1 MQNAEIKQIKLDV
14 LRFCNKSAI
23 FLYKKCKKQVGSGR
37 KRLLR
42 IFNQVAHQRL
52 RNGKGASPFL
62 FHSKLWNKKLCQ
74 AREGKQM
81 TKKFSVLQRA
91 AALLA
96 ALCLLA
102 GLALPVCAEGA
113 ADALSAQNVETMQQG
128 NDPTA
133 ETLTGEQTDED
144 KTAPDG
150 AAAATPTPTP
160 TATLTATPTPTPTA
174 TPTATPT
181 PTPTAAPT
189 ATPTPTPTATLT
201 ATPTATPTPKPTPT
215 VTPIPDDEE
224 NSESEERFVTFAA
237 VNAVAEGG
245 ATHPK
250 GNYTI
255 YFVPPTKWIEA
266 GYKEIY
272 FRGRRGTDDK
282 GAYKAAMT
290 KSGEITNTGELPIY
304 EIELSYADS
313 SDSCPHG
320 GYVWVQFQVGDN
332 DKPSNW
338 IRIRT
343 TDNDSNSW
351 LFVDEMGGKCFVGDK
366 YTENKE
372 TIDNGVVS
380 TLAAY
385 DAIVKKHVRYG
396 GQEIYFQNKTESEL
410 ANITVTFYEKVNGE
424 YKVVGKEQTIPS
436 VPAGKVSGA
445 ITIPGEPCAYVSFTD
460 ASGSHI
466 GKQYYNFYND
476 DVASDYV
483 GKFQY
488 NAKTNDCFIYNGP
501 YDVQWGAPNA
511 TRIYFDATFSDMS
524 YSRDSATT
532 DGMPGS
538 DGRLYYI
545 LTRDD
550 KKDTLSGEM
559 TRLEDRSES
568 RHLWYVNVP
577 EGYTKVQFSDTATPP
592 TEKINGRATDT
603 LTWGNLTEPCF
614 YADTGDDI
622 TYGGGYR
629 DGYWGEKS
637 AIRDVEKGK
646 SAEGKPAEI
655 VKLGTG
661 TFTPQNDVKYI
672 DSTLYDYYSD
682 YELNGK
688 TRKENNYK
696 DTQTHR
702 AFVEFEQFNR
712 ALSDYYKDYVPSPP
726 EKKVQYP
733 LYTGHFQPN
742 QIANAHFSDIAAN
755 LALYGW
761 GNQGNETK
769 DLYWTFMAVNN
780 ANVDVGGHT
789 NNNHSLD
796 SSTFQGLVSDTRDGN
811 HNPTLY
817 GTDLAEPHFN
827 EAFLTGE
834 NSAKAVL
841 GKVYKDVAFPFKQ
854 APVFADS
861 NNDEKEGEAQYWYYD
876 SNETPLYLKKDTSEG
891 GGYYLDSTMEGDE
904 KNRSRNL
911 NTVNSPTDTYGFFP
925 FNQYEGNHVNQYN
938 YGYGAKLQF
947 DFTLTEDGQVVV
959 GDENGKEKKVPIKF
973 FFSGDD
979 DVWVFIDDRL
989 VLDVGGARAKAEGL
1003 LEFGADKSS
1012 GKNTVTS
1019 YVSKIKESNNQNYE
1033 SLENNPKRVTF
1044 RGKSYEFY
1052 WKSNENKQMTLT
1064 KNTKHTLTMYYMERG
1079 MWESNMAVAFNFPDH
1094 NELQVEKQVD
1104 ATGVRESL
1112 QRYFT
1117 KSTRQFTVGIK
1128 NWATHYAALNQTATT
1143 DTGGGSGIGF
1153 TTKQYTIPD
1162 YGSVEAKGLMDA
1174 VGAQYTTSKDEKTYT
1189 VREGGKFTLQNGE
1202 IVTFA
1207 DQFRRGSY
1215 ISLQE
1220 DLQED
1225 ADQKLYAPTWEIY
1238 ENGKLVTQSKD
1249 DDAVDL
1255 VEDAPQKMQ
1264 RNGTTPDDGRKEKYQ
1279 TGKDED
1285 GVPIGNDGYTETKK
1299 PTENSI
1305 VFRSYSDP
1313 DGTNQFTKLKVKF
1326 INKVKT
1332 GSLSIT
1338 KQVPPD
1344 ELDTL
1349 GDKTYT
1355 FTVQYT
1361 NIGGMNLEC
1370 GKVVTETVQV
1380 KVGKP
1385 FTLDGIPIGTEVT
1398 ITEETPKNQYIK
1410 SITVNGVT
1418 SADGKASGIID
1429 EDTKGAD
1436 GKTTPSV
1443 RVEFTN
1449 TARKPITIAVEKKW
1463 QDAKGNKLT
1472 TDLPESIWVKLQR
1485 RHADSTNEEWAN
1497 VQGTKVALTKD
1508 NDGKWTHTFT
1518 GMDAYD
1524 INGPTYYEYR
1534 VVESATEKGDYTA
1547 TGGTLKLGDYN
1558 YQVDSKTITITED
1571 VKSAS
1576 LTLTNTQVPP
1586 VYELAITKQGL
1597 DENGKKTEPLNG
1609 VEFKLE
1615 KLNGS
1620 AVDAT
1625 FNNSKGFMTGTT
1637 EVVGGNAGKCSFKN
1651 LSAGSYRLTE
1661 LKTVDGYNLLAA
1673 PIEFTLQNGEC
1684 LISGTK
1690 QDVVTG
1696 GAASGYTVSLTINNR
1711 KGFTLPH
1718 TGADAP
1724 SLWLL
1729 IGLPLLVAGLLVLVF
1744 RYNRKGGKRS

>member
-1 MQNAEIKQIKLDV
+1 
-14 LRFCNKSAI
+14 
-23 FLYKKCKKQVGSGR
+23 
-37 KRLLR
+37 
-42 IFNQVAHQRL
+42 
-52 RNGKGASPFL
+52 
-62 FHSKLWNKKLCQ
+62 
-74 AREGKQM
+74 M

-102 GLALPVCAEGA
+102 GLALPVCAESA
-113 ADALSAQNVETMQQG
+113 ADALSAQNVETTQQG
-128 NDPTA
+128 NAPTV
-133 ETLTGEQTDED
+133 ETLPGEQTGED

-160 TATLTATPTPTPTA
+160 TE

-181 PTPTAAPT
+181 PTPTETLAATPTPTPTETLTTTPAPTPTAAPTVTPTPAPTAAPT
-189 ATPTPTPTATLT
+189 ATPT
-201 ATPTATPTPKPTPT
+201 ATPTAKPTPKPTPT

-224 NSESEERFVTFAA
+224 NGESKERFVTFAA

-245 ATHPK
+245 TANQK

-255 YFVPPTKWIEA
+255 YFVPPTNWIEA

-396 GQEIYFQNKTESEL
+396 GQKIYFQNKTESAL
-410 ANITVTFYEKVNGE
+410 TNITVTFYEKDGDKYN
-424 YKVVGKEQTIPS
+424 VVGNPQPIES
-436 VPAGKVSGA
+436 LAAGGVSDA
-445 ITIPGEPCAYVSFTD
+445 ITIPSEPCAYVSFTGAD
-460 ASGSHI
+460 GKHI
-466 GKQYYNFYND
+466 GKQYYNFYKD

-524 YSRDSATT
+524 YQNDSGTR
-532 DGMPGS
+532 DGMPGN
-538 DGRLYYI
+538 DGELYYI
-545 LTRDD
+545 LTGNG
-550 KKDTLSGEM
+550 KDTLTGKM

-568 RHLWYVNVP
+568 RHLWYVNAP
-577 EGYTKVQFSDTATPP
+577 EGYTSVQFSDTETPP
-592 TEKINGRATDT
+592 TPTDKINGRATDT
-603 LTWGNLTEPCF
+603 LTWGNLEEPCF

-622 TYGGGYR
+622 TYGGNYR
-629 DGYWGEKS
+629 EGYWGEKS

-646 SAEGKPAEI
+646 KVGGKDAEI
-655 VKLGTG
+655 VKLDTG
-661 TFTPQNDVKYI
+661 TFKPQNDVKYI

-688 TRKENNYK
+688 TRANYSPEEI
-696 DTQTHR
+696 QTHR
-702 AFVEFEQFNR
+702 AYVEFEQFDR
-712 ALSDYYKDYVPSPP
+712 ALSDYYKDYAASTASTTK
-726 EKKVQYP
+726 KKVQYP

-742 QIANAHFSDIAAN
+742 QDKAQFREIAAN
-755 LALYGW
+755 LGLYGW
-761 GNQGNETK
+761 GDSGS
-769 DLYWTFMAVNN
+769 LYNKFMAVNN
-780 ANVDVGGHT
+780 AIVDVNGRT
-789 NNNHSLD
+789 DKTLD

-817 GTDLAEPHFN
+817 ETDLPEPHFN
-827 EAFLTGE
+827 EKFLTGE

-854 APVFADS
+854 KSVFAGT
-861 NNDEKEGEAQYWYYD
+861 NNDEKEKVAQYWYYD
-876 SNETPLYLKKDTSEG
+876 SNETPLYLKQDTSKG
-891 GGYYLDSTMEGDE
+891 GGYYLDSFKDNAE
-904 KNRSRNL
+904 KDHSRNR
-911 NTVNSPTDTYGFFP
+911 NTINSMENSYGFFP
-925 FNQYEGNHVNQYN
+925 FNQYAGDHVIQYN

-959 GDENGKEKKVPIKF
+959 GNENGEEKKVPIKF

-979 DVWVFIDDRL
+979 DVWVFIDDKL
-989 VLDVGGARAKAEGL
+989 VLDVGGAHAKAQGL
-1003 LEFGADKSS
+1003 LEFGKDAS
-1012 GKNTVTS
+1012 GKNNTVTS
-1019 YVSKIKESNNQNYE
+1019 YVSNIKESNNKNYTKLN
-1033 SLENNPKRVTF
+1033 SPKNVIFNGTNYQF
-1044 RGKSYEFY
+1044 T
-1052 WKSNENKQMTLT
+1052 WKSKENKQMTLPT
-1064 KNTKHTLTMYYMERG
+1064 NTKHTLTMYYMERG

-1104 ATGVRESL
+1104 ATDVCDL
-1112 QRYFT
+1112 LKPYFT
-1117 KSTRQFTVGIK
+1117 KSTRQFTVSIK

-1143 DTGGGSGIGF
+1143 DAGGSSGIGF

-1162 YGSVEAKGLMDA
+1162 YGSIKEKGLVDA
-1174 VGAQYTTSKDEKTYT
+1174 VGAQYTTSKDEQIRMVDDK
-1189 VREGGKFTLQNGE
+1189 GKFTLQNGE
-1202 IVTFA
+1202 TVTFA

-1225 ADQKLYAPTWEIY
+1225 AARKLYAPTWEIH
-1238 ENGKLVTQSKD
+1238 ENGKLVMQSNGGSTVKVQD
-1249 DDAVDL
+1249 DV
-1255 VEDAPQKMQ
+1255 QKMQ
-1264 RNGTTPDDGRKEKYQ
+1264 GDGTTPDDGRKEVYK
-1279 TGKDED
+1279 GGNDED
-1285 GVPIGNDGYTETKK
+1285 GQQINNDGYTAETQK
-1299 PTENSI
+1299 PEKSI
-1305 VFRSYSDP
+1305 VFRSYSNP
-1313 DGTNQFTKLKVKF
+1313 DGTDQFTKLKVKF

-1344 ELDTL
+1344 ERQALE
-1349 GDKTYT
+1349 GETYT
-1355 FTVQYT
+1355 FTVQYS
-1361 NIGGMNLEC
+1361 NIGGMQLE
-1370 GKVVTETVQV
+1370 GKEVVTETV
-1380 KVGKP
+1380 KVPVGETVP
-1385 FTLDGIPIGTEVT
+1385 LEGIPIGTTVT
-1398 ITEETPKNQYIK
+1398 VTEDSTLNRYIK
-1410 SITVNGVT
+1410 SVTVNGKP
-1418 SADGKASGIID
+1418 SADGDKACVNIG
-1429 EDTKGAD
+1429 EDT
-1436 GKTTPSV
+1436 TPGV
-1443 RVEFTN
+1443 QVVFTN
-1449 TARKPITIAVEKKW
+1449 TAHKPIAITVKKTW
-1463 QDAKGNKLT
+1463 QDAKGEELIT
-1472 TDLPESIWVKLQR
+1472 GLPKSIRIKLQR
-1485 RHADSTNEEWAN
+1485 RHEGSVDDAPWTD
-1497 VQGTKVALTKD
+1497 VKGTEVALTKD
-1508 NDGKWTHTFT
+1508 DTGKWTHTFT

-1524 INGPTYYEYR
+1524 ISDNNNTYYEYR
-1534 VVESATEKGDYTA
+1534 VVELDAENGQYTA
-1547 TGGTLKLGDYN
+1547 SGTLKLGDYN
-1558 YQVDSKTITITED
+1558 YQVTSEKKTITENVD
-1571 VKSAS
+1571 SVS

-1597 DENGKKTEPLNG
+1597 DENGKNTERLNG
-1609 VEFKLE
+1609 VVFKLE
-1615 KLNGS
+1615 KLNGNE
-1620 AVDAT
+1620 VDTT
-1625 FNNSKGFMTGTT
+1625 FNNNAGSMTGTT
-1637 EVVGGNAGKCSFKN
+1637 EGAGKYSFEN
-1651 LSAGSYRLTE
+1651 LSEGSYRLTE

-1673 PIEFTLQNGEC
+1673 PIEFTLQKDEC
-1684 LISGTK
+1684 RINNTV
-1690 QDVVTG
+1690 QENMVTG
-1696 GAASGYTVSLTINNR
+1696 TPAKGYTVSLTINNR